1 MSLVNPCH
9 CPQAPWLPVFLKY
22 LSAVLWR
29 SLLPTDKVQR
39 KKVVVMV
46 VKALTSRETNYSL
59 LLKCSTKL
67 LFVAIEFSF
76 FFSSHFIPWWIWNA
90 LEIFDRFFV
99 PSMLL
104 CAWSM
109 AVSLSLVA
117 DSVREHTAS
126 APNSWRCLGSLG
138 LRIWSAPG
146 EQIWVFSRIQ
156 DKIFVWSGMF
166 YDLKQ
171 TF

>member
-1 MSLVNPCH
+1 MSLMNLCH
-9 CPQAPWLPVFLKY
+9 CPQASWLPVFLKY
-22 LSAVLWR
+22 VSAVLWW
-29 SLLPTDKVQR
+29 SLLPTDKVQK

-46 VKALTSRETNYSL
+46 VKALTPHETNYSFM
-59 LLKCSTKL
+59 LKCFTKP

-76 FFSSHFIPWWIWNA
+76 FFSSRFIQWWIWNA
-90 LEIFDRFFV
+90 PEIFDHFCV

-109 AVSLSLVA
+109 VVLLSLVA
-117 DSVREHTAS
+117 DSVKEHTAS

-146 EQIWVFSRIQ
+146 EQICFFRNPRI
-156 DKIFVWSGMF
+156 KF
-166 YDLKQ
+166 
-171 TF
+171 